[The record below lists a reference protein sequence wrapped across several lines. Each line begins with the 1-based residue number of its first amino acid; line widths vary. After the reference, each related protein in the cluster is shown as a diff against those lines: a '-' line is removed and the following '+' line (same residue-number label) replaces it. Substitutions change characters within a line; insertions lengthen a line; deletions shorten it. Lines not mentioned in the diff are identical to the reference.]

1 MNEEKTVIAAKFNPR
16 VCTYWLI
23 STTVVLTLTVIGIPF
38 LLLWLPLGLFLTRR
52 YLSRMECILTEKDL
66 KVNKGMFVRV
76 EKTIPLDKITD
87 LGMVQ
92 GPIMR
97 HFDIHQITVETAGQ
111 SSQGPLVALTGIVN
125 VKQFRELVLKQRD
138 ILREGHSTKQPA
150 PAEQPIPTDDKVL
163 VQIKDALL
171 RIEQLLKKPETD
183 Q

>member
-1 MNEEKTVIAAKFNPR
+1 MNEEKTIITAEFNPR
-16 VCTYWLI
+16 VCTYWLL

-38 LLLWLPLGLFLTRR
+38 LLLWLPLGLYLTRH

-111 SSQGPLVALTGIVN
+111 SAQGPLVALTGIVN
-125 VKQFRELVLKQRD
+125 VKEFRALVLKQRD
-138 ILREGHSTKQPA
+138 ALRHGQPSSESI
-150 PAEQPIPTDDKVL
+150 PAEQLASTDDAVL
-163 VQIKDALL
+163 IQIKDALL
-171 RIEQLLKKPETD
+171 RIEQLLKKPEND